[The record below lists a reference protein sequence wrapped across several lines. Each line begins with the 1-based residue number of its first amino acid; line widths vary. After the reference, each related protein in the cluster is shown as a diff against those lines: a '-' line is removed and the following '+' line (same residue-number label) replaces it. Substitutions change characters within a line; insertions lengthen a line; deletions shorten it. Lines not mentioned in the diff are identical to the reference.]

1 MDKQQ
6 IRLQVC
12 CLRGFAVGHPS
23 VKRALHLLALLCGVV
38 SYLLIL
44 LIYVLSLPKD
54 FVVYLSIFQHGSSNI
69 STVADPSWHL
79 W

>member
-12 CLRGFAVGHPS
+12 CLEPGFAVGHPS

-44 LIYVLSLPKD
+44 LIYLC
-54 FVVYLSIFQHGSSNI
+54 VV
-69 STVADPSWHL
+69 PSQRFCGL
-79 W
+79 L